1 MTEALARN
9 NKNIEK
15 ADEIQKWFENL
26 EQLLKNIFD
35 DESVRLMFDED
46 TFEFFILQQGK
57 ERFGFNTLSSGY

>member
-1 MTEALARN
+1 MARN